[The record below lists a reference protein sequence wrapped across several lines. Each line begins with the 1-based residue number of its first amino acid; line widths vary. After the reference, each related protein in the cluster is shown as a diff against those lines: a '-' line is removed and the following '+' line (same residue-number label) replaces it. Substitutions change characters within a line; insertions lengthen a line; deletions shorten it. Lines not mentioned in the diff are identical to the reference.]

1 MRSIVR
7 KRLVALLSAAG
18 LAGTATSTMAQVVKG
33 SEPGNQTKTESTI
46 KTNKNAQENKA
57 ATKAA
62 DDKWV
67 ADKAAKH
74 TATTGKATT
83 QDAYLKSKKSTAES
97 DASKN
102 ASQYKPIKSAFGSG
116 GGAGKVASHD
126 INMKNTK
133 GTAESNA
140 NKNAS
145 QYKELKSGA
154 GASAAQSEAN
164 KKANQATPK

>member
-18 LAGTATSTMAQVVKG
+18 LAGTATSTMAQVLKG

-62 DDKWV
+62 QDKWIAGKSGAPTNANKV
-67 ADKAAKH
+67 TDKAAKNTAEVDAAK
-74 TATTGKATT
+74 TATSIKG
-83 QDAYLKSKKSTAES
+83 E
-97 DASKN
+97 
-102 ASQYKPIKSAFGSG
+102 KSAAGSG

-133 GTAESNA
+133 GTAESHA

-145 QYKELKSGA
+145 QYKELKGGA